1 MEVVGATASFIAISQ
16 ALIAGRHVVNL
27 LQEIPKMSGA
37 LISLNNDIE
46 TIRSIIAAAEE
57 DSTDALRDGPEPLAL
72 RTARLQ
78 LLQATNDLQEILR
91 RCTKTV
97 DKDGKLRARK
107 LKLFFTQKPIEDCR
121 DKLRD
126 AKGNLMLALQVL
138 NLKISGQ
145 ITLQIQAFRLVSS
158 SDFQP
163 AGACNKTVGC
173 DTTFQGS
180 SATIS
185 DHLTAEESDAAEITA
200 EELVPKMDQMMVATM
215 SKQTSD
221 SSSSLANEVLVF
233 KAKLALRYSC
243 PRPCVC
249 RCHASRPVSYRSAH
263 WAQGLIG
270 SLSVAF
276 DRGLLFGGE
285 QECSERKC
293 KGNKRKT
300 ASFNYQFPTWLCSQY
315 LSIHTT
321 LGTFVRPS
329 ASLRPVKHIPG
340 TDVLWGCLEYRTR
353 TELQTLM
360 LNNGPIYPNDVGY
373 SGYSVLELAINYA
386 SADTLEFLLGLWQ
399 DYLDK
404 GNADHKWLF
413 EAQSELRHGSP
424 EKAQLCKRIISWT
437 ENDVNAMSTPLHEA
451 ILDDFDCDCA
461 NFEERIA
468 ELGRKFP
475 WALEQWNLDGET
487 PVHAAV
493 RLGKTAVVR
502 ALLRVGCN
510 IDQQGWHDDTA
521 LILAVRYG
529 HAEVARILVDSG
541 CSINFKG
548 QVGRSP
554 LHRAANSLS
563 YPDENPGHFVRMLLD
578 AGASPSAKDDRGQTA
593 VFRVR
598 GHTKEAVNTKLCLLL
613 DAGVDINGRDY
624 AGSMPIQRAVVEQN
638 DLLTECLVDN
648 GAEVN
653 HVGRRNQSLLHLL
666 AYYGGVTLLG
676 NLEKMDLPLI
686 NVEHRDNFG
695 DTPWDDFI
703 ISRNAPAWKLGTIR
717 RPSADEEEAFISLY
731 TKTRNRSLQL
741 DIDRLDWARQYLVD
755 SAQRKAEEAL
765 KPLIEEKEE
774 WRMEER
780 LQTYKTIRIQVQQG
794 MWEAAL
800 ESVDENIDLLR
811 EKMEQSPWDQES
823 KYDHMWSDTESDW
836 SADEDCETV
845 DSESDEQEEGDEV
858 EVTDDDE
865 A

>member
-57 DSTDALRDGPEPLAL
+57 DSTDALRDEPEPLAL

-78 LLQATNDLQEILR
+78 LLQATNDLQDILR

-107 LKLFFTQKPIEDCR
+107 LKLFFTQKSIEDCR

-126 AKGNLMLALQVL
+126 AKGNLTLALQVL
-138 NLKISGQ
+138 NLKRSGQ

-163 AGACNKTVGC
+163 AGACNKTVDS

-185 DHLTAEESDAAEITA
+185 DHLTPEESDAAEITA

-233 KAKLALRYSC
+233 KAKLALR
-243 PRPCVC
+243 
-249 RCHASRPVSYRSAH
+249 
-263 WAQGLIG
+263 
-270 SLSVAF
+270 
-276 DRGLLFGGE
+276 
-285 QECSERKC
+285 
-293 KGNKRKT
+293 
-300 ASFNYQFPTWLCSQY
+300 
-315 LSIHTT
+315 
-321 LGTFVRPS
+321 
-329 ASLRPVKHIPG
+329 
-340 TDVLWGCLEYRTR
+340 
-353 TELQTLM
+353 
-360 LNNGPIYPNDVGY
+360 
-373 SGYSVLELAINYA
+373 
-386 SADTLEFLLGLWQ
+386 
-399 DYLDK
+399 
-404 GNADHKWLF
+404 KWYF
-413 EAQSELRHGSP
+413 EAQSELRGASQK
-424 EKAQLCKRIISWT
+424 KAQLCKRIISWT
-437 ENDVNAMSTPLHEA
+437 ENDVDAMSTPLHEA

-461 NFEERIA
+461 DFEERIA

-487 PVHAAV
+487 PLHAAV
-493 RLGKTAVVR
+493 SLGKTAAVK
-502 ALLRVGCN
+502 ALLLVGLK
-510 IDQQGWHDDTA
+510 IDQRDWDDDTA
-521 LILAVRYG
+521 LMSAVRYG
-529 HAEVARILVDSG
+529 HADVARILIDSG
-541 CSINFKG
+541 CSFNFKG
-548 QVGRSP
+548 LVGWSP
-554 LHRAANSLS
+554 LHCAAFSKL
-563 YPDENPGHFVRMLLD
+563 YPDEDPGHFVRMLLD
-578 AGASPSAKDDRGQTA
+578 AGASPSAKDDWGQTA

-598 GHTKEAVNTKLCLLL
+598 GHTKEAVSTKLRLLL
-613 DAGVDINGRDY
+613 NAGVDINGLEY
-624 AGSMPIQRAVVEQN
+624 SGEAPIQRAVVEQD

-648 GAEVN
+648 GAGVN
-653 HVGRRNQSLLHLL
+653 HVGHANQNLLHLL

-695 DTPWDDFI
+695 DTAWDDFI
-703 ISRNAPAWKLGTIR
+703 CSRTVPEWELGNSR
-717 RPSADEEEAFISLY
+717 RPTVDEEEAFISLY
-731 TKTRNRSLQL
+731 TKTRNQSLQL
-741 DIDRLDWARQYLVD
+741 DIDRLNRVRQHVVD
-755 SAQRKAEEAL
+755 KAQRKAEEAL

-774 WRMEER
+774 WRMEEQ

-800 ESVDENIDLLR
+800 ESVDEIIDVLR

-823 KYDHMWSDTESDW
+823 RFDHWWSDTESDW
-836 SADEDCETV
+836 SEDEDCKTV
-845 DSESDEQEEGDEV
+845 DSESGEQEGDDEV
-858 EVTDDDE
+858 EFTHDDE